1 MNNKTLISKGDVY
14 WVDLNKIPKINTHGQ
29 KGTRPCIVIS
39 NNTNNDYSDMIQIVP
54 CTTKEDYLPQH
65 TYVYLMHNIKSWVLP
80 EQILSIE
87 KKYLGEKC
95 FYLSRKQFLQV
106 EKAVQIQLGMWRNN
120 GGN

>member
-1 MNNKTLISKGDVY
+1 MRNRIISRGDVY
-14 WVDLNKIPKINTHGQ
+14 WVDLSKISSVYDKHTQ
-29 KGTRPCIVIS
+29 LGTRPCIVIS
-39 NNTNNDYSDMIQIVP
+39 NNTNNDYSNMIQIVP

-65 TYVYLMHNIKSWVLP
+65 TYVYLMHNVKSWVLP

-120 GGN
+120 GRN